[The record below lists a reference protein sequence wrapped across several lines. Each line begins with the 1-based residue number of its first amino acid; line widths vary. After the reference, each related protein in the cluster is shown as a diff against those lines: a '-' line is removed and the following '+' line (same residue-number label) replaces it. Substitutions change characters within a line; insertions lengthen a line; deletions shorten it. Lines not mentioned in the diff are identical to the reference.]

1 METELRIAKK
11 TIKAYA
17 KLFLKSICVHVL
29 YALSTFIKNNDKI
42 QRVEIGGMLKT
53 YENLIYIHMN
63 YIYYFMQK
71 KGFMHF
77 TR

>member
-29 YALSTFIKNNDKI
+29 YALSTFIKNNYKI
-42 QRVEIGGMLKT
+42 QRVEIEGMLKT
-53 YENLIYIHMN
+53 YENIIYI
-63 YIYYFMQK
+63 YI
-71 KGFMHF
+71 
-77 TR
+77 